1 MLLRKITDKNKKK
14 KKRKIYKEEYIEEE
28 VFIELP
34 MEQNPHTQTVTA
46 YFEAINFAGFSH
58 DKA

>member
-1 MLLRKITDKNKKK
+1 MLIRSAEKNKKK
-14 KKRKIYKEEYIEEE
+14 KKKKIYKEEYIEEE

-46 YFEAINFAGFSH
+46 YFEAINFTGAY
-58 DKA
+58 DKN